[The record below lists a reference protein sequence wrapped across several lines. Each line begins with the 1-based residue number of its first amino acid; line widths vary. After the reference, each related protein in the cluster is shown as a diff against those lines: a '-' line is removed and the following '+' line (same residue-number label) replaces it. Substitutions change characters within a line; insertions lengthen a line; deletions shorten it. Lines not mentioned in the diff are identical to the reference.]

1 MSVTAPRTWT
11 RDPDRKQKILQAA
24 AELVGPA
31 GYHAVSM
38 ADIGSAAGVTA
49 AAIYRHFDGKAA
61 LLAAVFDQIIDRLRR
76 GQSQIIAETSDPA
89 DALRQVVDGQV
100 EFVVANRDL
109 ARVYIREIENLPDAD
124 RRRLRRKQRGYV
136 EEWVALVM
144 TLRGRDDDPDVARAA
159 AHAAIGAIQSTLLYT
174 SGLSEPDLR
183 RVLRRAGL
191 AVLGLAEG
199 VQPTARPDTRA

>member
-1 MSVTAPRTWT
+1 VSVSSPRAWT
-11 RDPDRKQKILQAA
+11 RDPDRKQKILQAT

-49 AAIYRHFDGKAA
+49 AAIYRHFDSKAA
-61 LLAAVFDQIIDRLRR
+61 LLAAVFDQVIDRLRR
-76 GQSQIIAETSDPA
+76 EQGRIISGTSDPV

-124 RRRLRRKQRGYV
+124 RRRLRRKQRAYV

-144 TLRGRDDDPDVARAA
+144 TLRGQGEQDVARAT

-183 RVLRRAGL
+183 RVLRQAGL
-191 AVLGLAEG
+191 AVLGLPASCS
-199 VQPTARPDTRA
+199 T

>member
-1 MSVTAPRTWT
+1 MSATVSRTWT

-24 AELVGPA
+24 AQLVGPA

-49 AAIYRHFDGKAA
+49 AAIYRHFDSKAA

-76 GQSQIIAETSDPA
+76 AQSRILADASDPA

-124 RRRLRRKQRGYV
+124 RRRLRRKQRVYV

-144 TLRGRDDDPDVARAA
+144 TLRGQGNPDVARAT
-159 AHAAIGAIQSTLLYT
+159 AHAAIGAIQSILLYT
-174 SGLSEPDLR
+174 SGLPEPDLR

-191 AVLGLAEG
+191 AVLGLAATDASCSTLDA
-199 VQPTARPDTRA
+199 P